1 MILLRLFLA
10 FAKVGLFSF
19 GGGYAALPLIR
30 DMIVT
35 ELSWMTEE
43 EFADIMV
50 ISEMTPGPI
59 TINAA
64 TFVGINEAG
73 MPGAIAATLG
83 FVFPSAVIISILA
96 VLLKKY
102 GDLKPVR
109 HVLSVMRP
117 CVIGLIASAG
127 VKMLLDAI
135 AEGSF
140 LHPSIDIFTVIIFFA
155 GIAVMRKLR
164 PSPIA
169 VMAASGVLG
178 IVVYALPT
186 ILH

>member
-1 MILLRLFLA
+1 MIFLKLFLA

-30 DMIVT
+30 DMIVS

-73 MPGAIAATLG
+73 IGGAVAATLG

-109 HVLSVMRP
+109 HILSVMRP
-117 CVIGLIASAG
+117 CVIGLIAAAG
-127 VKMLLDAI
+127 VKMLLEAI
-135 AEGSF
+135 GEGSF
-140 LHPSIDIFTVIIFFA
+140 MHPHIDVFTVIIFFA
-155 GIAVMRKLR
+155 GIAIMRRIK
-164 PSPIA
+164 PSPIV

-178 IVVYALPT
+178 IIVYALPSL
-186 ILH
+186 LH

>member
-1 MILLRLFLA
+1 MILLKLFFA

-19 GGGYAALPLIR
+19 GGGYAALPLIQ

-35 ELSWMTEE
+35 ELAWMTEA
-43 EFADIMV
+43 EFTDIMV

-73 MPGAIAATLG
+73 LGGAIAATLG

-96 VLLKKY
+96 LLLKKY
-102 GDLKPVR
+102 GSLKPVR
-109 HVLSVMRP
+109 DVLSVMRP

-127 VKMLLDAI
+127 LKMLLEAVG
-135 AEGSF
+135 EGSF
-140 LHPSIDIFTVIIFFA
+140 IAPSFDIFAAALFTAGVI
-155 GIAVMRKLR
+155 VMRKMK
-164 PSPIA
+164 PSPIV
-169 VMAASGVLG
+169 VMASSGIIG
-178 IVVYALPT
+178 IFIYAIPEL
-186 ILH
+186 LA